1 MDRYSKYE
9 KLKIRVLDKKEDK
22 KHFHQDIELLY
33 LLEGTM
39 ELTTGDR
46 KVTLEADD
54 IIVINA
60 NKQHY
65 YHASDNI
72 LFAQL
77 MIAYNMV
84 SDIFQ
89 TTEVI
94 FWCDSTKGDN
104 EHFVALRK
112 VMKQLLNHY
121 LSTKGNVANFGHIAL
136 CYQVMDIL
144 STNFLVQAADKEQM
158 SDEDR
163 FEYRIMQINNY
174 IRANYQQQISLK
186 DLAEKLYLSNGYL
199 SRFFKKNY
207 GMSFAEYLTSIRLY
221 HVVDEILYSDQPI
234 TRIAYDNGFTNAA
247 MFNKSFKKTY
257 GETPSEM
264 RKKANRSNIIQE
276 NETVIEAE
284 KRLEQYLQRNGQ
296 KLDKEENTGIIDA
309 EHSML
314 ESRPLKFVWSMM
326 INGGSAAD
334 LLRSEVQEH
343 IILLKETLHFQ
354 YVRFWNIFSDAMLID
369 VTLQNGEQNFS
380 QLDSI
385 LDFLLQQGLKPV
397 IELGQK
403 PRRIQRNVQD
413 LLVFE
418 NGRVQFKDFVHWD
431 RVISAIFS
439 HIINKYGADEV
450 ARWIVE
456 LWYDEPCIQIL
467 FEHYNYFE
475 LFNHT
480 YKTIRKYNNSIMI
493 GGCGFQVDYNKLLDA
508 EFLKEW
514 KQQEYTPDFISCMY
528 FAYERGEIHQDIY
541 SKRSTDNEGLLHNV
555 LKMRKNMKI
564 AGFEGTK
571 LFVTEWNLTISSRNF
586 LNDVCFKGAYIIKNI
601 LDVYDKVDMIG
612 YFLGSDR
619 VSEYYDTG
627 RLLFG
632 GMGLVSK
639 DGILKPAGFAIEF
652 LNRLY
657 TYEVAKGNNY
667 LITTDRHNN
676 YGIICHNQ
684 KKLNYNYYFIREDEV
699 VKDQMWK
706 YFEDRESLEL
716 HLHLTNMEDGEYK
729 AKIYRI
735 NDSSGSIMNIWNE
748 LDFEKELS
756 RNDIK
761 YFRRVCEP
769 KLVIRKIK
777 VTDNKIDFHLKME
790 ANEIVYIKIISQ
802 F

>member
-221 HVVDEILYSDQPI
+221 HVVDEIMYSDQPI

-397 IELGQK
+397 IELGQSN
-403 PRRIQRNVQD
+403 I
-413 LLVFE
+413 
-418 NGRVQFKDFVHWD
+418 
-431 RVISAIFS
+431 
-439 HIINKYGADEV
+439 
-450 ARWIVE
+450 
-456 LWYDEPCIQIL
+456 C
-467 FEHYNYFE
+467 YF
-475 LFNHT
+475 
-480 YKTIRKYNNSIMI
+480 
-493 GGCGFQVDYNKLLDA
+493 
-508 EFLKEW
+508 
-514 KQQEYTPDFISCMY
+514 
-528 FAYERGEIHQDIY
+528 
-541 SKRSTDNEGLLHNV
+541 
-555 LKMRKNMKI
+555 
-564 AGFEGTK
+564 
-571 LFVTEWNLTISSRNF
+571 
-586 LNDVCFKGAYIIKNI
+586 
-601 LDVYDKVDMIG
+601 
-612 YFLGSDR
+612 
-619 VSEYYDTG
+619 
-627 RLLFG
+627 
-632 GMGLVSK
+632 
-639 DGILKPAGFAIEF
+639 
-652 LNRLY
+652 
-657 TYEVAKGNNY
+657 
-667 LITTDRHNN
+667 
-676 YGIICHNQ
+676 
-684 KKLNYNYYFIREDEV
+684 
-699 VKDQMWK
+699 
-706 YFEDRESLEL
+706 
-716 HLHLTNMEDGEYK
+716 
-729 AKIYRI
+729 
-735 NDSSGSIMNIWNE
+735 
-748 LDFEKELS
+748 
-756 RNDIK
+756 
-761 YFRRVCEP
+761 
-769 KLVIRKIK
+769 
-777 VTDNKIDFHLKME
+777 
-790 ANEIVYIKIISQ
+790 
-802 F
+802 